1 MPWRPSAP
9 LRMRA
14 TDLWSCC
21 VAHALRDDA
30 LQCVSNCNTRRG
42 DATKHSRG
50 AAARASPTG
59 WSVQEECGEL
69 QTALTQKDGEMAERN
84 TRIAE
89 LDHELR
95 RTKQGCDTL
104 QRNAVHRGV
113 HLVQH
118 AVSHAERR
126 RTKRGCNGHPSF

>member
-21 VAHALRDDA
+21 VAHAVRDDA

-50 AAARASPTG
+50 VAARASPTG

-104 QRNAVHRGV
+104 QRNATQCTVGPPVATWGV
-113 HLVQH
+113 
-118 AVSHAERR
+118 SRR
-126 RTKRGCNGHPSF
+126 AP